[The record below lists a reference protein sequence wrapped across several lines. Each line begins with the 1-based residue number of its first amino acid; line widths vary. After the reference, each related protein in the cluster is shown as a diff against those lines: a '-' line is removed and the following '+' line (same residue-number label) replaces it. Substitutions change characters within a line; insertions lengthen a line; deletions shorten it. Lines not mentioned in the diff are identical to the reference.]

1 MIHKIIIFLFLFIS
15 GGAIIT
21 IGTATYF
28 YILFTVILAGCFLL
42 SRKRLKASAPSIR
55 NILVLGSFF
64 LVLIVLRGESL
75 IFQDNGTI
83 VLKFVI
89 LFIFS
94 IYVTTFFDT
103 NEAFFSKLVSVFE
116 FLIKL
121 SAATFIIMN
130 ILPGLLVNVGAKNTI
145 TGDQFQTLFGLAYAR
160 SADFEKYKFYR
171 NQSIFWEPGVYG
183 VMITTV
189 YIIKVFY
196 LKQKKGIFWYVAA
209 AISTLSMGGI
219 TVFLLLLVAKFFLS
233 GSDKQFT
240 EKLPALAIVVGLPL
254 FAIFDFVYSYS
265 SDIELLVGAIFK
277 RNLSTDTSVNTRYQ
291 DLYYGFLASKNNLW
305 TGHGQDFTN
314 YYKITTDALN
324 TSKESY
330 NGGITNSIISILY
343 CYGI

>member
-1 MIHKIIIFLFLFIS
+1 
-15 GGAIIT
+15 
-21 IGTATYF
+21 
-28 YILFTVILAGCFLL
+28 
-42 SRKRLKASAPSIR
+42 
-55 NILVLGSFF
+55 
-64 LVLIVLRGESL
+64 
-75 IFQDNGTI
+75 
-83 VLKFVI
+83 
-89 LFIFS
+89 
-94 IYVTTFFDT
+94 
-103 NEAFFSKLVSVFE
+103 
-116 FLIKL
+116 
-121 SAATFIIMN
+121 MN

-343 CYGI
+343 CYGIFYLLLYLIFMFKAVKTLTSNSRYALLVLFAFIGLLMLEPLHFALFIVFIFTFRESKKTILT